1 MIDKKSAPSE
11 DDGCVEGALTRM
23 GQLSDDSVELKL
35 SNQLAELNN
44 QFGEHAFLGT
54 RCTVGMFVL
63 GGDLVRAVACAEV
76 VSWPGAQLRLGQF
89 LYACRRWQ
97 PSR

>member
-11 DDGCVEGALTRM
+11 DNGCVEGALTRM
-23 GQLSDDSVELKL
+23 GQLSEDGIESKL
-35 SNQLAELNN
+35 SNRLTELNN

-54 RCTVGMFVL
+54 RYTVGVSIR
-63 GGDLVRAVACAEV
+63 GGVLVRAIACAEV